1 MFILLLVV
9 TLLISIGISIA
20 VMQAFSKSLNAILH
34 RIIADAISA
43 AWLKYL
49 KFAILVVGV
58 SSGVRV
64 REFEKYIAPSRWD
77 KDAKVVE
84 FTTQRWVLEL
94 YQTAIETLQGIAWM
108 LLVFFMFA
116 LIAYV
121 IVRIAETKLGES
133 IGKSKP
139 ASEFKQIMSSR
150 EDVATTSDKNQN

>member
-1 MFILLLVV
+1 MFVLLLVI
-9 TLLISIGISIA
+9 TLLISLAISFA
-20 VMQAFSKSLNAILH
+20 VMKAFTKPLNAILY
-34 RIIADAISA
+34 RIIADSISA

-64 REFEKYIAPSRWD
+64 REFEKYITPSRWD

-84 FTTQRWVLEL
+84 FTVERWVLEL

-116 LIAYV
+116 LVAYV
-121 IVRIAETKLGES
+121 IVRIAETRLGEQA
-133 IGKSKP
+133 KK
-139 ASEFKQIMSSR
+139 
-150 EDVATTSDKNQN
+150 

>member
-9 TLLISIGISIA
+9 TLLISVGISIA
-20 VMQAFSKSLNAILH
+20 VMQAFAKPLNAILY

-64 REFEKYIAPSRWD
+64 REFEKYISPSRWD
-77 KDAKVVE
+77 KDAKVIE

-121 IVRIAETKLGES
+121 IVRIAETKMGEP
-133 IGKSKP
+133 KK
-139 ASEFKQIMSSR
+139 
-150 EDVATTSDKNQN
+150 

>member
-1 MFILLLVV
+1 
-9 TLLISIGISIA
+9 
-20 VMQAFSKSLNAILH
+20 MQVFAKPINAILY

-64 REFEKYIAPSRWD
+64 REFEKYISPSRWD

-116 LIAYV
+116 LVAYV
-121 IVRIAETKLGES
+121 IVRIAETKIGES
-133 IGKSKP
+133 
-139 ASEFKQIMSSR
+139 
-150 EDVATTSDKNQN
+150 VAKISDTEEIK

>member
-9 TLLISIGISIA
+9 TLLISIGISLA
-20 VMQAFSKSLNAILH
+20 VMQAFAKPLNAILY

-64 REFEKYIAPSRWD
+64 REFEKYISPSRWD

-121 IVRIAETKLGES
+121 IVRIAETKMG
-133 IGKSKP
+133 
-139 ASEFKQIMSSR
+139 ASTAKVS
-150 EDVATTSDKNQN
+150 ATDETK

>member
-9 TLLISIGISIA
+9 TLLIAIGISIA
-20 VMQAFSKSLNAILH
+20 VMQAFAKPLNAILY
-34 RIIADAISA
+34 RIIADEISA

-64 REFEKYIAPSRWD
+64 REFEKYISPSRWD

-121 IVRIAETKLGES
+121 IVRIAETKMGE
-133 IGKSKP
+133 P
-139 ASEFKQIMSSR
+139 
-150 EDVATTSDKNQN
+150 KNAHRQS

>member
-1 MFILLLVV
+1 MFILLLAV
-9 TLLISIGISIA
+9 TLLISVGISIA
-20 VMQAFSKSLNAILH
+20 VMQAFAKPLNAILY

-64 REFEKYIAPSRWD
+64 REFEKYISPSRWD

-108 LLVFFMFA
+108 LLIFFMFA

-121 IVRIAETKLGES
+121 IVRIAETK
-133 IGKSKP
+133 IGAAKSKP
-139 ASEFKQIMSSR
+139 LDEKDA
-150 EDVATTSDKNQN
+150 

>member
-20 VMQAFSKSLNAILH
+20 VMQAFAKPLNAILY
-34 RIIADAISA
+34 RIIADEISA

-58 SSGVRV
+58 SAGVRV
-64 REFEKYIAPSRWD
+64 REFEKYISPSRWD

-121 IVRIAETKLGES
+121 IVRIAETKMGAS
-133 IGKSKP
+133 IVKVGSPDEVK
-139 ASEFKQIMSSR
+139 
-150 EDVATTSDKNQN
+150 

>member
-1 MFILLLVV
+1 MFILLLLV
-9 TLLISIGISIA
+9 TLLISLAVSVA
-20 VMQAFSKSLNAILH
+20 VMKAFSKPLNAILY

-49 KFAILVVGV
+49 KFAILVVGI

-64 REFEKYIAPSRWD
+64 REFEKYITPSRWD

-84 FTTQRWVLEL
+84 FTLERWVLEL

-116 LIAYV
+116 LVAYV
-121 IVRIAETKLGES
+121 IVRIAESKLGEQA
-133 IGKSKP
+133 KK
-139 ASEFKQIMSSR
+139 
-150 EDVATTSDKNQN
+150 

>member
-1 MFILLLVV
+1 MFILLLAV
-9 TLLISIGISIA
+9 TLLISVGISIA
-20 VMQAFSKSLNAILH
+20 VMQAFAKPLNAILY
-34 RIIADAISA
+34 RIIADEISA

-64 REFEKYIAPSRWD
+64 REFEKYISPSRWD

-84 FTTQRWVLEL
+84 FTTQRWVLEV

-121 IVRIAETKLGES
+121 IVRIAETKMG
-133 IGKSKP
+133 
-139 ASEFKQIMSSR
+139 
-150 EDVATTSDKNQN
+150 ATKDQLEQK

>member
-1 MFILLLVV
+1 MFILLLLV
-9 TLLISIGISIA
+9 TLLISIGISFA
-20 VMQAFSKSLNAILH
+20 VMQVFAKPINAILY

-49 KFAILVVGV
+49 KFSILVVGV

-64 REFEKYIAPSRWD
+64 REFEKYISPSRWD

-121 IVRIAETKLGES
+121 IVRIAETKIAE
-133 IGKSKP
+133 P
-139 ASEFKQIMSSR
+139 
-150 EDVATTSDKNQN
+150 VAKISGTDELK

>member
-1 MFILLLVV
+1 MFILLLAV
-9 TLLISIGISIA
+9 TLFISVGISIA
-20 VMQAFSKSLNAILH
+20 VMQAFAKPLNAILY
-34 RIIADAISA
+34 RIIADEISA

-64 REFEKYIAPSRWD
+64 REFEKYISPSRWD

-121 IVRIAETKLGES
+121 IVRIAETKMGET
-133 IGKSKP
+133 KSKL
-139 ASEFKQIMSSR
+139 AEKDS
-150 EDVATTSDKNQN
+150 

>member
-1 MFILLLVV
+1 MFILLLAV
-9 TLLISIGISIA
+9 TLLISVGISIA
-20 VMQAFSKSLNAILH
+20 VMQAFAKPLNAILY
-34 RIIADAISA
+34 RIIADEISA

-64 REFEKYIAPSRWD
+64 REFEKYISPSRWD

-84 FTTQRWVLEL
+84 FTTQRWVLEV

-121 IVRIAETKLGES
+121 IVRIAETKMG
-133 IGKSKP
+133 
-139 ASEFKQIMSSR
+139 
-150 EDVATTSDKNQN
+150 ATKDQLQQK

>member
-1 MFILLLVV
+1 MFILLLLV
-9 TLLISIGISIA
+9 TLAISSGVSIA
-20 VMQAFSKSLNAILH
+20 VMLAFSRPLNAILH

-64 REFEKYIAPSRWD
+64 REFEKYITPSRWD

-84 FTTQRWVLEL
+84 FTVERWVLEL
-94 YQTAIETLQGIAWM
+94 YQTSIETLQGIAWM

-116 LIAYV
+116 LVAYV
-121 IVRIAETKLGES
+121 IVRIAETRLGEQ
-133 IGKSKP
+133 SK
-139 ASEFKQIMSSR
+139 K
-150 EDVATTSDKNQN
+150 